1 MKIDIKCTTL
11 HSLAILVAG
20 ICILFSCSKETED
33 APPSILGEPVPIGIY
48 YFCGSNGVTEA
59 HNSTLTVSADEERLT
74 LDILSYGLESITK
87 TGGSEFIISEVERFS
102 LPPDTKYYYNTVDN
116 PYYKFYRY
124 RQPITFLFTDEGNST
139 KPLTATFRIESTGH
153 NGHYADITITKEI
166 K

>member
-1 MKIDIKCTTL
+1 MNKRLQPFIIG
-11 HSLAILVAG
+11 AILAS
-20 ICILFSCSKETED
+20 CALSCCSKEAED
-33 APPSILGEPVPIGIY
+33 NPETPDGHPWPGEIY
-48 YFCGSNGVTEA
+48 YFCGNNAVTEA
-59 HNSTLTVSADEERLT
+59 HNSTLTVPADEERLT

-124 RQPITFLFTDEGNST
+124 RQPVTFLFTDGGHST
-139 KPLTATFRIESTGH
+139 RPLTATFRIESIGH
-153 NGHYADITITKEI
+153 NGHYADITIIKEI